1 MFLSGKNILKKR
13 FFACLSPIPTIIGV
27 LFSKSAKGATASAI
41 TYSIIETAKAN
52 NLNSFFYLK
61 YLFEKLPNI
70 DLENTD
76 QLDEL
81 LPWAQSIPD
90 ECKIPNNN

>member
-1 MFLSGKNILKKR
+1 MIFVSVNYNLHS
-13 FFACLSPIPTIIGV
+13 
-27 LFSKSAKGATASAI
+27 
-41 TYSIIETAKAN
+41 ETAKAN
-52 NLNSFFYLK
+52 NLNPFFYLN

-81 LPWAQSIPD
+81 LPWSQSIPD
-90 ECKIPNNN
+90 ECKIHLNN